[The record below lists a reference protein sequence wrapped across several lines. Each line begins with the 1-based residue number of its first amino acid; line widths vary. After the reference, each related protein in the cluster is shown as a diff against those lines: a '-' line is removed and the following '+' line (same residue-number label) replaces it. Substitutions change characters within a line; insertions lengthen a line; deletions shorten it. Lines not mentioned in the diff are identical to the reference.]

1 MQHLPKKMEKQEI
14 LQPNISTQN
23 IYQRKAQRKK
33 EQTKM
38 TMM

>member
-23 IYQRKAQRKK
+23 IYQRKSQRKK